1 MIDYAKVAET
11 LKELKEFYT
20 QPLTPDLECWR
31 VHRAL
36 AAAAALCEA
45 HAAPVDEAKERAE
58 FEVWYRERFWN
69 VNLARDERGYHK
81 GFVEDDWQV
90 WLARARSDA
99 RAKVAEQ
106 WQPIETAPKGGT
118 YFIAYSDKSVTI
130 THHLIHWSTDFLEQN
145 EAWRD
150 AGGYEYDYLT
160 HWQPLP
166 PPPTIEGD
174 GG

>member
-1 MIDYAKVAET
+1 MIDYARVAQL
-11 LKELKEFYT
+11 LKEVDSFIDTADAPRLHSEYVEA
-20 QPLTPDLECWR
+20 LT
-31 VHRAL
+31 
-36 AAAAALCEA
+36 AAYALCEA
-45 HAAPVDEAKERAE
+45 HAAPVDEDALRDD
-58 FEVWYRERFWN
+58 FEEHVLPTWMPRDRFDDGIYKVPDANSRWHAYR
-69 VNLARDERGYHK
+69 V
-81 GFVEDDWQV
+81 
-90 WLARARSDA
+90 ARARSDA
-99 RAKVAEQ
+99 RTKVAEQ
-106 WQPIETAPKGGT
+106 WQPIESAPKDGT

-174 GG
+174 RG